1 MMAYSFT
8 PSQESLPSLLWR
20 RRAEGWMR
28 ILELTREVELDVLK
42 VLLSHAQH
50 IA

>member
-1 MMAYSFT
+1 MHTTVLQDFRTSG
-8 PSQESLPSLLWR
+8 LLIFFDTLSV
-20 RRAEGWMR
+20 
-28 ILELTREVELDVLK
+28 ILELTGEVELDVLK